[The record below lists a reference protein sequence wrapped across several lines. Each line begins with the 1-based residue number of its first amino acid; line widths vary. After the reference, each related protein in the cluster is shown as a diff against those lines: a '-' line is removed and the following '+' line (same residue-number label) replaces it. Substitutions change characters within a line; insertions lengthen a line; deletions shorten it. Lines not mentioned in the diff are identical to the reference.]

1 MDMEEPNIVRPFCR
15 VEDEIPI
22 EFSREWVEEQNAS
35 TIEVGFAIVCFEFPM
50 VE

>member
-22 EFSREWVEEQNAS
+22 EFSEWVEEQNAS